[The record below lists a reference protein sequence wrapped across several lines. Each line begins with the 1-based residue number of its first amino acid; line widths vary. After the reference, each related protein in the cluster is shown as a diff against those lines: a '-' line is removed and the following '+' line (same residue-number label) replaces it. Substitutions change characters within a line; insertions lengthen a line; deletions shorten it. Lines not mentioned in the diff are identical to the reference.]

1 MILLNGNFKC
11 LGNNVILPKAKERDI
26 EEFLETLYNN
36 TELEEE
42 RTTIHSMLE
51 NLLEAL

>member
-1 MILLNGNFKC
+1 MILQFRNFT
-11 LGNNVILPKAKERDI
+11 I
-26 EEFLETLYNN
+26 YN